1 MTGRESPS
9 RRTIIERRALAV
21 AIVIAAATLIWLAF
35 FRSSGDGGGN
45 QTSTAAAG
53 VSPTA
58 AGLAAQMT
66 PDELARQVLLVG
78 FDGTTPGGDEATT
91 LGLNQF
97 GGVIVG
103 TDNWADAT
111 TGEALV
117 KSISKA
123 ARQNGLIPPLMTVAQ
138 EGGDARALP
147 DMPPSR
153 SELDVGEVADPDDAE
168 AWAAEAAHALH
179 KAGFDLDLFPVADVA
194 TLGSPLG
201 ARAFSDDPSKVTG
214 LTAAALSGCAR
225 GGITCAALHFP
236 GLGAASGD
244 TNRAPA
250 TVALDAD
257 TLANR
262 DMAPFVVA
270 FGQGMPAVVLSLAF
284 YSAFDSVTP
293 AALSP
298 AIATDLL
305 RNQLGFTGVAITD
318 DLGAGAVRFGSSV
331 PKAAVTALA
340 AGSDLIQIDT
350 PADTVG
356 VPEAIVE
363 ATNNG
368 TLSLDRLREAASR
381 VLALKESLGLL
392 PPPGGQ
398 TP

>member
-1 MTGRESPS
+1 M
-9 RRTIIERRALAV
+9 ERRALAV
-21 AIVIAAATLIWLAF
+21 AIVITAGVLIWFAF
-35 FRSSGDGGGN
+35 LRSSSDDGGE
-45 QTSTAAAG
+45 QTAPATTG
-53 VSPTA
+53 VSPTVA
-58 AGLAAQMT
+58 QLVAGMG

-78 FDGTTPGGDEATT
+78 FAGSSPSDPAAST

-97 GGVIVG
+97 GGVLVG
-103 TDNWADAT
+103 ADNWTDAA
-111 TGEALV
+111 TGEELV
-117 KSISKA
+117 KSISKT

-138 EGGDARALP
+138 EGGNARALP

-153 SELDVGEVADPDDAE
+153 TELDVGEVADPDDAE

-201 ARAFSDDPSKVTG
+201 SRAFSDDPSTVTG
-214 LTAAALSGCAR
+214 LTAAALQGCAR

-244 TNRAPA
+244 TTRAPA

-257 TLANR
+257 TLENR
-262 DMAPFVVA
+262 DMAPFIVA

-284 YSAFDSVTP
+284 YAAYDSVTP

-298 AIATDLL
+298 AVATDLL
-305 RNQLGFTGVAITD
+305 RGQLGFAGVAITD
-318 DLGAGAVRFGSSV
+318 ALGAGAVRFGSSV

-340 AGSDLIQIDT
+340 AGSDLIQIAS
-350 PADTVG
+350 PADANG
-356 VPEAIVE
+356 VPEAIST
-363 ATNNG
+363 ATTDG
-368 TLSLDRLREAASR
+368 SLSLDRLRQAAAR
-381 VLALKESLGLL
+381 VLTLKESLGLL
-392 PPPGGQ
+392 RGQ